1 MRIISQDGR
10 LDIPYKGFCFAVLK
24 DGGIAVTKELVV
36 DDNGCVDSMQI
47 ARYSN
52 EGKAIEALRLLK
64 EKYSILKTIE
74 MLDLETIKGVFY
86 DSEEVA
92 ELAKPYFQFPKD
104 EEIEL
109 DEEKK

>member
-10 LDIPYKGFCFAVLK
+10 LDIPYEKFCIASLAN
-24 DGGIAVTKELVV
+24 GGITATERLT
-36 DDNGCVDSMQI
+36 VDSDGHINSIKVAEYQ
-47 ARYSN
+47 N
-52 EGKAIEALRLLK
+52 EEKAIKALEMLR

-104 EEIEL
+104 E
-109 DEEKK
+109 

>member
-10 LDIPYKGFCFAVLK
+10 LDIPYEGFCFAVLK
-24 DGGIAVTKELVV
+24 NGGIAVTKELVV

-47 ARYSN
+47 AKYSS
-52 EGKAIEALRLLK
+52 EEKAIKALEMLR
-64 EKYSILKTIE
+64 EKYSILKSME

-92 ELAKPYFQFPKD
+92 ELVRPYFQFPKD
-104 EEIEL
+104 EEVHL
-109 DEEKK
+109 DEEEV

>member
-1 MRIISQDGR
+1 MRIISKDGR

-47 ARYSN
+47 AKYSN
-52 EGKAIEALRLLK
+52 ERKAIEALRLLK

-74 MLDLETIKGVFY
+74 MFGLETIKEVFN
-86 DSEEVA
+86 SEEVA

-104 EEIEL
+104 GEIEL
-109 DEEKK
+109 DEEEL

>member
-47 ARYSN
+47 AKYSS
-52 EGKAIEALRLLK
+52 EEKAIEVLRLLR
-64 EKYSILKTIE
+64 EKYSILRTIE
-74 MLDLETIKGVFY
+74 KLGLEIIKEVFKDGDGV
-86 DSEEVA
+86 A
-92 ELAKPYFQFPKD
+92 RLNKPYFQFPKD
-104 EEIEL
+104 
-109 DEEKK
+109 